1 VHNAYDVTVTRIQ
14 RKQSGT
20 RMVRIA
26 SFADDHVRAVQ
37 DSSETRVAPG
47 HALGLLERAA
57 LHERHGELAQA
68 SFLYRQASSCERVA
82 AHALHRAGQLE
93 RQLGNPQAA
102 ISTLKHALHCSTE
115 DDARTHALF
124 VELGDLYAQLGDY
137 GEAAYFYR
145 RATRLDPNREDVQ
158 LRLRYAEKLGERP
171 PCAPIDLRNAG

>member
-1 VHNAYDVTVTRIQ
+1 
-14 RKQSGT
+14 
-20 RMVRIA
+20 MVRIA
-26 SFADDHVRAVQ
+26 SFVDDHVRAVA

-82 AHALHRAGQLE
+82 GHALHRAGQLE

-102 ISTLKHALHCSTE
+102 IATLKQALHCSTE
-115 DDARTHALF
+115 DDARTHALY

-145 RATRLDPNREDVQ
+145 RAIRLDPNREDVE
-158 LRLRYAEKLGERP
+158 LRLSYAVKLKERTP
-171 PCAPIDLRNAG
+171 SVPIDLCKAG